1 MHAAQDLRE
10 GANAVRTERGKFA
23 RYRWP
28 AACSGTPMDALILT
42 MFVSLVLAAGGVG
55 MFVWLAGARTFD
67 HADRLALLP
76 MDDDAA
82 PTPSALPTTR
92 PEKDPT

>member
-1 MHAAQDLRE
+1 
-10 GANAVRTERGKFA
+10 
-23 RYRWP
+23 
-28 AACSGTPMDALILT
+28 
-42 MFVSLVLAAGGVG
+42 MFVSLMLAAGGVG

-76 MDDDAA
+76 IDDDAPVVA
-82 PTPSALPTTR
+82 PPTHR